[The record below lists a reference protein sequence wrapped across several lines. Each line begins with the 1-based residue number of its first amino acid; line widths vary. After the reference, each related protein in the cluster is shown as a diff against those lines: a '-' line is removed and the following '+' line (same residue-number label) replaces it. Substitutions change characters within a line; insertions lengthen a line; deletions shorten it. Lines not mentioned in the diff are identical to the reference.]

1 MKKRKVLT
9 GALALT
15 MLGGVALTSGCSV
28 SDKDGKAWAEENGYV
43 KAEDYNIVVG
53 GDADTS
59 ATASG
64 VGGINFGDVA
74 WTDALIKEALKEYL
88 KGHEYDDGTY
98 NYREM
103 YQIATSVNNVPQIS
117 SVEYYMN
124 PETFNF
130 FGFSENNTGKLNDM
144 VNNENVAM
152 YWTRQL
158 RETDKTSVPDYYKSY
173 GVEIQG
179 KVVIHSVEEVATMTD
194 AEITALAKDVRAY
207 YKSLNSMP
215 QYWDTTY
222 NKNGV
227 TYISNDKTLLETA
240 FASQMG
246 KGYSIVPTKI
256 VVTSPYML
264 YMVYNPTDDN
274 FKIAG
279 CAEEYKFLPKTFLKQ
294 LLNYVRTAKNDQTLN
309 QITSMN
315 MTTFTTTGL
324 KTQATLTFEN

>member
-1 MKKRKVLT
+1 MKKRKILT

-15 MLGGVALTSGCSV
+15 MLSGAALTTGCSV
-28 SDKDGKAWAEENGYV
+28 SEKDGKAWAEKNGYV
-43 KAEDYNIVVG
+43 LAEDYNIVEN
-53 GDADTS
+53 DTDTS
-59 ATASG
+59 ATTSG
-64 VGGINFGDVA
+64 QGGINFGDVA
-74 WTDALIKEALKEYL
+74 WTDDLIKSALKEYL
-88 KGHEYDDGTY
+88 KGHKYSDGSYT
-98 NYREM
+98 YREM

-124 PETFNF
+124 PETFNL

-144 VNNENVAM
+144 QQNPNVAL

-158 RETDKTSVPDYYKSY
+158 RVEDAASVPDYYKSY

-179 KVVIHSVEEVATMTD
+179 TVKVHSVESVASMTT

-207 YKSLNSMP
+207 YKSLGTNKT
-215 QYWDTTY
+215 YWDSTAD
-222 NKNGV
+222 G
-227 TYISNDKTLLETA
+227 YISNEKTLLETA

-279 CAEEYKFLPKTFLKQ
+279 CSEEYKFLPKTFLKS
-294 LLNYVRTAKNDQTLN
+294 LLDYTRTAKDDQTLN
-309 QITSMN
+309 SITSMN
-315 MTTFTTTGL
+315 MQTFATSGL
-324 KTQATLTFEN
+324 KTQATLTFNK